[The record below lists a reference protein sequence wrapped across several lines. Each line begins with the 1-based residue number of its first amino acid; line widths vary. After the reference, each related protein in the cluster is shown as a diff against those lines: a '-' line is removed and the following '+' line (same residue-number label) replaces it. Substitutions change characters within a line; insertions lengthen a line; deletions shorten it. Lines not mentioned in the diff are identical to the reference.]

1 MNKGRKMNVAFIKP
15 DEPNFIKRLKEQ
27 AGYKEGPTVDT
38 KREALPELDDDDL
51 QDRDEDKPVVVV
63 LKPGDLSE
71 EEASRLQKEK
81 DEESGPARLGD
92 RIVFRKP
99 SKEKTAS
106 SEETAAIPSSQR
118 EGKKRSSDSDK
129 SKVKKQK
136 TSKPSAP
143 CLSFDADE
151 ES

>member
-1 MNKGRKMNVAFIKP
+1 MSVGRGRKMNVAFIKP
-15 DEPNFIKRLKEQ
+15 EEPNFIKRMKEQ
-27 AGYKEGPTVDT
+27 AGYVEGPTVDT
-38 KREALPELDDDDL
+38 KREALPNLDDDDL

-99 SKEKTAS
+99 TKEKAPT
-106 SEETAAIPSSQR
+106 EETADPRQD
-118 EGKKRSSDSDK
+118 GKKRSSDSDK
-129 SKVKKQK
+129 SKVKKHKSSKQK
-136 TSKPSAP
+136 TAP